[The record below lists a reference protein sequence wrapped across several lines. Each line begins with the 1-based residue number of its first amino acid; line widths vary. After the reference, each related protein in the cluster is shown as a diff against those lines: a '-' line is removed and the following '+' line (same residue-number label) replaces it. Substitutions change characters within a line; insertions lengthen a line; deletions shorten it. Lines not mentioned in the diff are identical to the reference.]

1 MSHESGSGSLWME
14 YAPGP
19 GRPALDGPV
28 ETEVAV
34 VGGGI
39 AGLCTAWELAR
50 AGHRVALLEADRI
63 ASGVTGHT
71 TAKLSALHGLAY
83 AQIRS
88 VHGVRGARLY
98 AHSQQ
103 TAVDHVAEVCDELGI
118 DCDLERL
125 PAYTY
130 TEDPAE
136 TDLLR
141 EEAQAAREAG
151 LDASYVTDVPLPFPV
166 AGAVR
171 VENQAQFH
179 PRKYLLALAADLEA
193 LSGGIFERTRV
204 TGLTEGPS
212 CELTTSGGHTVKA
225 RDVVIA
231 THYPVFD
238 RALLFTRLE
247 PKRELV
253 VAGPMPAGR
262 DPGGVFLTP
271 DGATRSVRTAPY
283 DEGRR
288 MLIIT
293 GEKFTPGTE
302 GEGEVGRRFERLASW
317 ARERF
322 PGVELTHRWATQD
335 NYTTDRVPYVGRL
348 HAGSR
353 HTYVASGFAGWGM
366 SSGVMAGSLLASR
379 IRGREPA
386 WTSLYDPVRLH
397 PVKEAPAML
406 RLQAQV
412 GKHFIGDRLPGAHA
426 DSTADIPRGGG
437 AVVRIGGRR
446 LAVHRNQAGS
456 LHAVSARCTH
466 LGCIVHFNDEEC
478 AWECPCHGSRFDVEG
493 KVTQGPALKPLER
506 FDVEENVEGTME
518 DNVKEEDR

>member
-1 MSHESGSGSLWME
+1 MSFESGSGSGSLWME

-19 GRPALDGPV
+19 ARPAVDGPV

-50 AGHRVALLEADRI
+50 AGHQVVLLEADRV

-71 TAKLSALHGLAY
+71 TAKLSALHGMVY
-83 AQIRS
+83 ADIARI
-88 VHGVRGARLY
+88 HGRRAARLY

-103 TAVDHVAEVCDELGI
+103 IAIDKVAEVSEELGI

-130 TEDPAE
+130 TVDPDKAGQ
-136 TDLLR
+136 LR
-141 EEAQAAREAG
+141 EEAEAAREAG
-151 LDASYVTDVPLPFPV
+151 LDATYETDVPLPFPV
-166 AGAVR
+166 VGAVR

-179 PRKYLLALAADLEA
+179 PRKYLLALAADLEV
-193 LSGGIFERTRV
+193 LGGRIFERTRV
-204 TGLTEGPS
+204 TGLREGTP
-212 CELTTSGGHTVKA
+212 CELTTSAGHTIRA
-225 RDVVIA
+225 REVVVA

-253 VAGPMPAGR
+253 VAGPLPAGQ
-262 DPGGVFLTP
+262 DPGGMFLTW
-271 DGATRSVRTAPY
+271 DDNTRSVRTAPLGE
-283 DEGRR
+283 DGRR
-288 MLIIT
+288 MLIVT
-293 GEKFTPGTE
+293 GEKFTPGAV
-302 GEGEVGRRFERLASW
+302 GEGEVGEHYEKLSSW
-317 ARERF
+317 AREHF
-322 PGVELTHRWATQD
+322 DGVELTHRWATQD
-335 NYTTDRVPYVGRL
+335 NVTTDHVPYVGRL

-353 HTYVASGFAGWGM
+353 HVYVATGFAGWGM
-366 SSGVMAGSLLASR
+366 SNGVMAGDLIASR

-397 PVKEAPAML
+397 PVREAPAML

-412 GKHFIGDRLPGAHA
+412 AKHFIGDRVPGAHA
-426 DSTADIPRGGG
+426 DSTDDIPRGGG
-437 AVVRIGGRR
+437 AVVRVGGRR
-446 LAVHRNQAGS
+446 LAVHRDEAGS

-466 LGCIVHFNDEEC
+466 LGCVVHFNDEEC
-478 AWECPCHGSRFDVEG
+478 AWECPCHGSRFDVDG
-493 KVTQGPALKPLER
+493 KVVQGPAVRPLEKM
-506 FDVEENVEGTME
+506 DVEEGE
-518 DNVKEEDR
+518 